1 MPVDHR
7 RNLLAIFHAA
17 LTAVN
22 GGVVVRERLR
32 NEPFDR
38 PLWLIAIGKAACA
51 MAQGA
56 HEARGENIAD
66 ALIVTKEG
74 HAETLPW
81 PVLETGHPLPDERSL
96 AAGEALLGFAAKI
109 PPTDSVLMLLSGG
122 ASALCEV
129 LPEGV
134 TLSGLRDINRW
145 LLGSGLDIAAM
156 NRIRKRLSRLKG
168 GRLAR
173 LLAPRAVLCLA
184 ISDVPGDDPRA
195 IGSGP
200 LSPDPD
206 ALRASDLA
214 GMPAHIGALLHHATA
229 APPPGD
235 ECFNHI
241 RFEIVARLDDARRAA
256 CDAAR
261 AAGYRAQLRR
271 EFLDGETL
279 ATGAHLARELE
290 HAPAGELQ
298 VWGGETTLVLPVQT
312 GRGGRNQS
320 LALSAAIALQ
330 GQRNAWLLAAGTD
343 GTDGPTTDAGAL
355 VDGETVLRGESAGL
369 SAHTALA
376 NADAG
381 TFLEAS
387 GDLLQTGPTGTN
399 VMDLVLGLRV

>member
-1 MPVDHR
+1 MDHR
-7 RNLLAIFHAA
+7 RNLLAVFQAA

-22 GGVVVRERLR
+22 GRIVVRKRLQG
-32 NEPFDR
+32 EVIDR
-38 PLWLIAIGKAACA
+38 PFWLIAIGKAACA

-56 HEARGENIAD
+56 HDACGEKIAG

-74 HAETLPW
+74 HADSLPW

-96 AAGEALLGFAAKI
+96 AAGDALIDFAAKI
-109 PPTDSVLMLLSGG
+109 PPADMVLVLLSGG
-122 ASALCEV
+122 ASSLCEA

-134 TLSGLRDINRW
+134 TLSGLRDVNRW

-156 NRIRKRLSRLKG
+156 NRVRKRLSRLKG

-173 LLAPRAVLCLA
+173 FLAPRSVLCLA

-206 ALRASDLA
+206 MLRASDRA
-214 GMPAHIGALLHHATA
+214 GMPENIAALLRHAAA
-229 APPPGD
+229 APLPGD
-235 ECFNHI
+235 ECFRHI
-241 RFEIVARLDDARRAA
+241 RFEIVARLDDARQAA
-256 CDAAR
+256 CAAAR
-261 AAGYRAQLRR
+261 AAGYRAELRT

-279 ATGAHLARELE
+279 ATGTRLARALVT
-290 HAPAGELQ
+290 APAGEIQ
-298 VWGGETTLVLPVQT
+298 VWGGETTLVLPPQT

-320 LALSAAIALQ
+320 LALSAAIELQ
-330 GQRNAWLLAAGTD
+330 GRKNIWLLAAGTD
-343 GTDGPTTDAGAL
+343 GTDGPTFDAGAL
-355 VDGETVLRGESAGL
+355 VDGETVARGELAGL
-369 SAHTALA
+369 SARAALA
-376 NADAG
+376 DADAG

-399 VMDLVLGLRV
+399 VMDIVIGLRV